1 MTSTK
6 VDEAKAALERGDFD
20 AAFRL
25 SEEAQTEAPED
36 SAAREMYAVIHL
48 ARAIRLSDRAR
59 EARRQD
65 LLRRE
70 IDYDEEFQDSPEV
83 ARAYDEAAAAIDDVL
98 RVAPDHWKTR
108 MLKAALVFRRD
119 RESGRPVAL
128 EILQALAAADP
139 TNKQIPFTIRKIER
153 PCVRCGDTGFCP
165 HCKGR
170 GQRRFAVGSAR
181 RVACSDHSSSSCR
194 SARAGSFPSIHSTR
208 SARPIS
214 PQRRHSQPS
223 A

>member
-1 MTSTK
+1 M
-6 VDEAKAALERGDFD
+6 DEAKAALERGEFD
-20 AAFRL
+20 EAFRL
-25 SEEAQTEAPED
+25 SEEAQTEGPND
-36 SAAREMYAVIHL
+36 PAARELYAVIHL

-70 IDYDEEFQDSPEV
+70 IDFDEEFQDGPEV
-83 ARAYDEAAAAIDDVL
+83 ARAYDDAAAAIDDVL
-98 RVAPDHWKTR
+98 RVAPDHWKAR

-119 RESGRPVAL
+119 RESGRPQAL

-170 GQRRFAVGSAR
+170 GQRRLLRMDRKCERCYGR
-181 RVACSDHSSSSCR
+181 GICPAC
-194 SARAGSFPSIHSTR
+194 GVL
-208 SARPIS
+208 
-214 PQRRHSQPS
+214 
-223 A
+223 

>member
-1 MTSTK
+1 ME
-6 VDEAKAALERGDFD
+6 EAKAALERGEFD

-25 SEEAQTEAPED
+25 SEEAQTEQPED
-36 SAAREMYAVIHL
+36 PTAREMYAVVHL

-70 IDYDEEFQDSPEV
+70 IDYDEEFEDSPEV
-83 ARAYDEAAAAIDDVL
+83 ARAYDDAAAAIDDVL
-98 RVAPDHWKTR
+98 RVAPDHWKAR

-119 RESGRPVAL
+119 RESGRPQAL
-128 EILQALAAADP
+128 EMLQALAAADP

-170 GQRRFAVGSAR
+170 GQRRFLRMDRKCEQCYGR
-181 RVACSDHSSSSCR
+181 GICPAC
-194 SARAGSFPSIHSTR
+194 GVL
-208 SARPIS
+208 
-214 PQRRHSQPS
+214 
-223 A
+223 

>member
-1 MTSTK
+1 MNGPFGAGDVASTK

-25 SEEAQTEAPED
+25 SEEAQTEQPED

-170 GQRRFAVGSAR
+170 GQRRFLRMDRKCEQCYGR
-181 RVACSDHSSSSCR
+181 GICPAC
-194 SARAGSFPSIHSTR
+194 GVL
-208 SARPIS
+208 
-214 PQRRHSQPS
+214 
-223 A
+223 

>member
-6 VDEAKAALERGDFD
+6 VDEAKAALERGQFD

-25 SEEAQTEAPED
+25 SEEAQTEQPED
-36 SAAREMYAVIHL
+36 PAAREMYAVVHL

-70 IDYDEEFQDSPEV
+70 IEYDEEFQDSPEVARAYDEAAQDSPEV

-98 RVAPDHWKTR
+98 RVAPDNWKAR

-119 RESGRPVAL
+119 RESGRPQAL
-128 EILQALAAADP
+128 EILEALAAADP

-153 PCVRCGDTGFCP
+153 PCARCSDTGFCP

-170 GQRRFAVGSAR
+170 GQRRFLRMDRKCEQCYGR
-181 RVACSDHSSSSCR
+181 GICPAC
-194 SARAGSFPSIHSTR
+194 GVL
-208 SARPIS
+208 
-214 PQRRHSQPS
+214 
-223 A
+223 

>member
-1 MTSTK
+1 MNGPFGAGDVTSTK

-25 SEEAQTEAPED
+25 SEEAQTEEPED

-83 ARAYDEAAAAIDDVL
+83 ARAYDDAAAAIDDVL

-119 RESGRPVAL
+119 RESGRPQAL
-128 EILQALAAADP
+128 EILEALAAADP

-170 GQRRFAVGSAR
+170 GQRRFLRMDRKCEQCYGR
-181 RVACSDHSSSSCR
+181 GICPAC
-194 SARAGSFPSIHSTR
+194 GVL
-208 SARPIS
+208 
-214 PQRRHSQPS
+214 
-223 A
+223 

>member
-6 VDEAKAALERGDFD
+6 VDEAKAALERGEFD
-20 AAFRL
+20 TAFRL
-25 SEEAQTEAPED
+25 SEEAQTEGPED
-36 SAAREMYAVIHL
+36 PAARELYAVIHL

-83 ARAYDEAAAAIDDVL
+83 ARAYDDAAAAIDDVL
-98 RVAPDHWKTR
+98 RVAPDHWKAR

-119 RESGRPVAL
+119 RESGRPQAL
-128 EILQALAAADP
+128 EILHSLAAEDP

-170 GQRRFAVGSAR
+170 GQRRLLRMDRKCEQCYGR
-181 RVACSDHSSSSCR
+181 GICPAC
-194 SARAGSFPSIHSTR
+194 GVL
-208 SARPIS
+208 
-214 PQRRHSQPS
+214 
-223 A
+223 

>member
-1 MTSTK
+1 MTSSK
-6 VDEAKAALERGDFD
+6 VDEAKAALERGEFD

-25 SEEAQTEAPED
+25 SEEAQTEEPD
-36 SAAREMYAVIHL
+36 DPTARELYAVIHL

-70 IDYDEEFQDSPEV
+70 IDYDEEFRDSPEV
-83 ARAYDEAAAAIDDVL
+83 ARAYDQASAAIDDVL
-98 RVAPDHWKTR
+98 RVAPEHWKAR
-108 MLKAALVFRRD
+108 MLKATLLFRRD
-119 RESGRPVAL
+119 RESGRPRAL

-170 GQRRFAVGSAR
+170 GQRRFL
-181 RVACSDHSSSSCR
+181 RVDRKCEQCYGRGICPAC
-194 SARAGSFPSIHSTR
+194 GVL
-208 SARPIS
+208 
-214 PQRRHSQPS
+214 
-223 A
+223 

>member
-6 VDEAKAALERGDFD
+6 VDEAKAALERGEFD
-20 AAFRL
+20 EAFRL
-25 SEEAQTEAPED
+25 SEEAQTEGPD
-36 SAAREMYAVIHL
+36 DPAARELYAVIHL

-70 IDYDEEFQDSPEV
+70 IDFDEEFQDGPEV
-83 ARAYDEAAAAIDDVL
+83 ARAYDDAAAAIDDVL
-98 RVAPDHWKTR
+98 RVAPDHWKAR

-119 RESGRPVAL
+119 RESGRPQAL

-170 GQRRFAVGSAR
+170 GQRRLLRMDRKCERCYGR
-181 RVACSDHSSSSCR
+181 GICPAC
-194 SARAGSFPSIHSTR
+194 GVL
-208 SARPIS
+208 
-214 PQRRHSQPS
+214 
-223 A
+223 

>member
-1 MTSTK
+1 VTSTK
-6 VDEAKAALERGDFD
+6 VDEAKAALERGEFD

-25 SEEAQTEAPED
+25 SEEAQAETPED
-36 SAAREMYAVIHL
+36 PAARELYAVIHL

-83 ARAYDEAAAAIDDVL
+83 ARAYDDAAAAIDDVL
-98 RVAPDHWKTR
+98 RVAPDHWKAR
-108 MLKAALVFRRD
+108 MLKATLLFRRD
-119 RESGRPVAL
+119 RESGRPQAL
-128 EILQALAAADP
+128 EILQSLTTADP

-170 GQRRFAVGSAR
+170 GQRRFLRMDRKCEQCYGR
-181 RVACSDHSSSSCR
+181 GICPAC
-194 SARAGSFPSIHSTR
+194 GVL
-208 SARPIS
+208 
-214 PQRRHSQPS
+214 
-223 A
+223 

>member
-6 VDEAKAALERGDFD
+6 VEEAKAALERGEFD
-20 AAFRL
+20 TAFRL
-25 SEEAQTEAPED
+25 SEEAQMEAPED
-36 SAAREMYAVIHL
+36 PAARELYAVIHL

-83 ARAYDEAAAAIDDVL
+83 ARAYDDAAAAIDDVL
-98 RVAPDHWKTR
+98 RVAPDHWKAR
-108 MLKAALVFRRD
+108 MLKATLMFRRD
-119 RESGRPVAL
+119 RESGRPQAL
-128 EILQALAAADP
+128 EMLQSLATADP

-170 GQRRFAVGSAR
+170 GQRRFLRMDRKCEQCYGR
-181 RVACSDHSSSSCR
+181 GICPAC
-194 SARAGSFPSIHSTR
+194 GVL
-208 SARPIS
+208 
-214 PQRRHSQPS
+214 
-223 A
+223 

>member
-1 MTSTK
+1 M
-6 VDEAKAALERGDFD
+6 DEAKAALERGEFD
-20 AAFRL
+20 EAFRL
-25 SEEAQTEAPED
+25 SEEAQTEGPD
-36 SAAREMYAVIHL
+36 DPAARELYAVIHL

-70 IDYDEEFQDSPEV
+70 IDFDEEFQDGPEV
-83 ARAYDEAAAAIDDVL
+83 ARAYDDAAAAIDDVL
-98 RVAPDHWKTR
+98 RVAPDHWKAR

-119 RESGRPVAL
+119 RESGRPQAL

-170 GQRRFAVGSAR
+170 GQRRFLRMDRKCERCYGR
-181 RVACSDHSSSSCR
+181 GICPAC
-194 SARAGSFPSIHSTR
+194 GVL
-208 SARPIS
+208 
-214 PQRRHSQPS
+214 
-223 A
+223 

>member
-1 MTSTK
+1 M
-6 VDEAKAALERGDFD
+6 DEAKAALERGEFD
-20 AAFRL
+20 EAFRL
-25 SEEAQTEAPED
+25 SEEAQTEGPD
-36 SAAREMYAVIHL
+36 DPAARELYAVVDL

-70 IDYDEEFQDSPEV
+70 IDFDEEFQDGPEV
-83 ARAYDEAAAAIDDVL
+83 ARAYDDAAAAIDDVL
-98 RVAPDHWKTR
+98 RVAPDHWKAR

-119 RESGRPVAL
+119 RESGRPQAL

-170 GQRRFAVGSAR
+170 GQRRLLRMDRKCERCYGR
-181 RVACSDHSSSSCR
+181 GICPAC
-194 SARAGSFPSIHSTR
+194 GVL
-208 SARPIS
+208 
-214 PQRRHSQPS
+214 
-223 A
+223 

>member
-1 MTSTK
+1 M
-6 VDEAKAALERGDFD
+6 DEAKAALERGEFD
-20 AAFRL
+20 EAFRL
-25 SEEAQTEAPED
+25 SEEAQTEGPD
-36 SAAREMYAVIHL
+36 DPAARELYAVIHL

-70 IDYDEEFQDSPEV
+70 IDFDEEFQDGPEV
-83 ARAYDEAAAAIDDVL
+83 ARAYDDAAAAIDDVL
-98 RVAPDHWKTR
+98 LVAPDHWKAR

-119 RESGRPVAL
+119 RESGRPQAL

-170 GQRRFAVGSAR
+170 GQRRLLRMDRKCERCYGR
-181 RVACSDHSSSSCR
+181 GICPAC
-194 SARAGSFPSIHSTR
+194 GVL
-208 SARPIS
+208 
-214 PQRRHSQPS
+214 
-223 A
+223 

>member
-1 MTSTK
+1 
-6 VDEAKAALERGDFD
+6 
-20 AAFRL
+20 
-25 SEEAQTEAPED
+25 
-36 SAAREMYAVIHL
+36 MYAVIHL

-65 LLRRE
+65 LLHRE
-70 IDYDEEFQDSPEV
+70 IDSAEEFKDSPEF

-98 RVAPDHWKTR
+98 GVSPDHWKAR

-153 PCVRCGDTGFCP
+153 PCPRCSDTGFCP

-170 GQRRFAVGSAR
+170 GQRRFLRIDRKGEQRYGRGICPACGVLCSFLFS
-181 RVACSDHSSSSCR
+181 VQFLACSVLPFEPLD
-194 SARAGSFPSIHSTR
+194 P
-208 SARPIS
+208 
-214 PQRRHSQPS
+214 
-223 A
+223 

>member
-6 VDEAKAALERGDFD
+6 VDEAKAALERGEFD
-20 AAFRL
+20 EAFRL
-25 SEEAQTEAPED
+25 SEEAQTEGPD
-36 SAAREMYAVIHL
+36 DPAARELYAVIHL

-70 IDYDEEFQDSPEV
+70 IDFDEEFQDGPEV
-83 ARAYDEAAAAIDDVL
+83 ARAYDDAAAAIDDVL
-98 RVAPDHWKTR
+98 RVAPDHWKAH

-119 RESGRPVAL
+119 RESGRPQAL

-170 GQRRFAVGSAR
+170 GQRRFLRMDRKCEQCYGR
-181 RVACSDHSSSSCR
+181 GICPAC
-194 SARAGSFPSIHSTR
+194 GVL
-208 SARPIS
+208 
-214 PQRRHSQPS
+214 
-223 A
+223 

>member
-6 VDEAKAALERGDFD
+6 VEEAKAALERGEFD

-25 SEEAQTEAPED
+25 SEEAQTEQPED
-36 SAAREMYAVIHL
+36 PTAREMYAVVHL

-70 IDYDEEFQDSPEV
+70 IDYDEEFEDSPEV
-83 ARAYDEAAAAIDDVL
+83 ARAYDDAAAAIDDVL
-98 RVAPDHWKTR
+98 RVAPDHWKAR

-119 RESGRPVAL
+119 RESGRPQAL
-128 EILQALAAADP
+128 EMLQALAAADP

-170 GQRRFAVGSAR
+170 GQRRFLRMDRKCEQCYGR
-181 RVACSDHSSSSCR
+181 GICPAC
-194 SARAGSFPSIHSTR
+194 GVL
-208 SARPIS
+208 
-214 PQRRHSQPS
+214 
-223 A
+223 

>member
-1 MTSTK
+1 
-6 VDEAKAALERGDFD
+6 VEEAKAALERGEFD

-25 SEEAQTEAPED
+25 SEEAQTEQPED
-36 SAAREMYAVIHL
+36 PTAREMYAVVHL

-70 IDYDEEFQDSPEV
+70 IDYDEEFEDSPEV
-83 ARAYDEAAAAIDDVL
+83 ARAYDDAAAAIDDVL
-98 RVAPDHWKTR
+98 RVAPDHWKAR

-119 RESGRPVAL
+119 RESGRPQAL
-128 EILQALAAADP
+128 EMLQALAAADP

-170 GQRRFAVGSAR
+170 GQRRFLRMDRKCEQCYGR
-181 RVACSDHSSSSCR
+181 GICPAC
-194 SARAGSFPSIHSTR
+194 GVL
-208 SARPIS
+208 
-214 PQRRHSQPS
+214 
-223 A
+223 

>member
-1 MTSTK
+1 VTSTK
-6 VDEAKAALERGDFD
+6 VDEAKAALERGEFD

-25 SEEAQTEAPED
+25 SEQAQAEEPED
-36 SAAREMYAVIHL
+36 PAARELYAVIHL
-48 ARAIRLSDRAR
+48 ARAIRLSDHAR

-83 ARAYDEAAAAIDDVL
+83 ARAYDDATAAIDDVL
-98 RVAPDHWKTR
+98 RVAPDHWKAR

-119 RESGRPVAL
+119 RESGRPQAL

-153 PCVRCGDTGFCP
+153 PCVRCSDTGFCS

-170 GQRRFAVGSAR
+170 GQRRFLRMDRKCEQCYGR
-181 RVACSDHSSSSCR
+181 GICPAC
-194 SARAGSFPSIHSTR
+194 GVL
-208 SARPIS
+208 
-214 PQRRHSQPS
+214 
-223 A
+223 

>member
-1 MTSTK
+1 MNGAFGTGDVTSTK
-6 VDEAKAALERGDFD
+6 VDEAKAALERGQFD

-25 SEEAQTEAPED
+25 SEEAQTEQPED
-36 SAAREMYAVIHL
+36 PAAREMYAVVHL

-70 IDYDEEFQDSPEV
+70 IEYDEEFQDSPEV
-83 ARAYDEAAAAIDDVL
+83 ARAYDDAAAAIDDVL
-98 RVAPDHWKTR
+98 RVAPDNWKAR

-119 RESGRPVAL
+119 RESGRPQAL
-128 EILQALAAADP
+128 EILEALAAADP

-153 PCVRCGDTGFCP
+153 PCARCSDTGFCP

-170 GQRRFAVGSAR
+170 GQRRFLRMDRKCEQCYGR
-181 RVACSDHSSSSCR
+181 GICPAC
-194 SARAGSFPSIHSTR
+194 GVL
-208 SARPIS
+208 
-214 PQRRHSQPS
+214 
-223 A
+223 

>member
-1 MTSTK
+1 MSGGFGTDDVTSTK

-25 SEEAQTEAPED
+25 SEEAQTEQPED

-170 GQRRFAVGSAR
+170 GERRFLRMDRKCEQCYGR
-181 RVACSDHSSSSCR
+181 GICPAC
-194 SARAGSFPSIHSTR
+194 GVL
-208 SARPIS
+208 
-214 PQRRHSQPS
+214 
-223 A
+223 

>member
-1 MTSTK
+1 MSGGFGTDDVTSTK

-25 SEEAQTEAPED
+25 SEEAQTEQPED

-170 GQRRFAVGSAR
+170 GQRRFLRMDRKCEQCYGR
-181 RVACSDHSSSSCR
+181 GICPAC
-194 SARAGSFPSIHSTR
+194 GVL
-208 SARPIS
+208 
-214 PQRRHSQPS
+214 
-223 A
+223 